1 VSSTEEFLEKMRA
14 LEKEVIEKS
23 PSVNIRHLWKLVQNT
38 MDSIPVEETP
48 ATTLVALTN
57 AAILSWLVMKK
68 PEATKEVF
76 MDLTNTSYDVMELL
90 WNEFQSHRNV

>member
-23 PSVNIRHLWKLVQNT
+23 PSVNTRHLWKLVQNT
-38 MDSIPVEETP
+38 MRSIPTGEDP
-48 ATTLVALTN
+48 ATELTALSN
-57 AAILSWLVMKK
+57 SAILFWLMMKK
-68 PEATKEVF
+68 PEATKKTF
-76 MDLTNTSYDVMELL
+76 MDLTNTNYDVMELL